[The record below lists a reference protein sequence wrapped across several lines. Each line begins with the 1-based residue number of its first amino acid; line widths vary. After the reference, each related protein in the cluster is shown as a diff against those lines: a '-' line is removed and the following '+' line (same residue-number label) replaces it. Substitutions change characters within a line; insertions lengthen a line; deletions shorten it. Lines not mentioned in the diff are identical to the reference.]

1 MLKGS
6 QKSTN
11 NYLIK
16 QLPKATVFV
25 DKRKTVVYVSDKWL
39 NDFELNNSKVIGANI
54 ISLFKHSNLEWQ
66 KSISA
71 CLKGLPNLT
80 LTESHQTKNENKKW
94 FELQSTPWYSEN
106 ENILGT
112 ILQAED
118 ITRRVSTE
126 TKLEKLEIIS
136 EDISDMAEIGFWDYN
151 LAEDKMFWDGR
162 TKAIHEVPEDY
173 IPNFIETSNFYKLGH
188 SRNTIS
194 MTVNRAITKEVPF
207 SEKLQLITAKG
218 NEIWVIVSGKPLYKK
233 GKFSGMVG
241 TIQNINERHL
251 TEVRTKENQR
261 LLRTLI
267 DNLPLS
273 VSIKD
278 LESRRI
284 LVNKSEMDFC
294 KVASTAEIIGKDDFS
309 FFEKTRA
316 EITRKDDLSVMRD
329 LKPILRK
336 EVTHKEDNGESS
348 TYLISKIPLIDT
360 DEHAYG
366 LVSIRM
372 NITDIKKTEL
382 ELRKLIDVTSSQ
394 NEKLINFAHIVSHN
408 LRSHSANFSML
419 LDFLA
424 NEKSEVEKERIM
436 KMLLDSSDNLLETLD
451 NLNEVVHITTN
462 TSLHKKYLQLNK
474 KIAKVQQNLSA
485 ELEQNKIEIINTIK
499 NHVKIRVVPAYIDSI
514 LTNFMTNSIKYR
526 SLERDSFIRLSTSV
540 EGDYTVLHI
549 EDNGLGIDLDKY
561 GEKLFGM
568 YKTFHDNKDAKGIG
582 LYITK
587 NQIEA
592 MRGKVTVDSKVGK
605 GTTFKIYFNDKD

>member
-25 DKRKTVVYVSDKWL
+25 DKRKAIVYMSDKWL
-39 NDFELNNSKVIGANI
+39 NDFELYNSVAIGKNI
-54 ISLFKHSNLEWQ
+54 ISLFKNSNPEWQ
-66 KSISA
+66 KSISQ

-80 LTESHQTKNENKKW
+80 LTESHQNKNGNKKW
-94 FELQSTPWYSEN
+94 FELHSTPWYDEN
-106 ENILGT
+106 ENIIGT

-118 ITRRVSTE
+118 ITLRVSTE

-151 LAEDKMFWDGR
+151 LAEDKMFWDSR
-162 TKAIHEVPEDY
+162 TKGIHEVADDY

-251 TEVRTKENQR
+251 NEVRTKENQR

-294 KVASTAEIIGKDDFS
+294 NVQTEKEIIGKDDFS
-309 FFEKTRA
+309 FFDKARA

-329 LKPILRK
+329 RKPILRK
-336 EVTHKEDNGESS
+336 EVNHKEENGDLS

-372 NITDIKKTEL
+372 NISDIKQKEI

-424 NEKSEVEKERIM
+424 SEKSEPEKEKIM
-436 KMLLDSSDNLLETLD
+436 QMLLDASDNLLETLD

-462 TSLHKKYLQLNK
+462 TSLQKKYIQISK
-474 KIAKVQQNLSA
+474 KIEAVQQNLGA
-485 ELEQNKIEIINTIK
+485 ELEKHKIKVINTIK
-499 NHVKIRVVPAYIDSI
+499 DHIKVRVVPAYIDSI
-514 LTNFMTNSIKYR
+514 LTNFMTNGIKYR
-526 SLERDSFIRLSTSV
+526 SPERDSFIKLSATV
-540 EGDYTVLHI
+540 EGNYTVLHI

-568 YKTFHDNKDAKGIG
+568 YKTFHNNKDAKGIG

-592 MRGKVTVDSKVGK
+592 MRGKVTVDSKVGQ